1 MRWGRSRQP
10 DGVPAP
16 VDPTALEHAVG
27 EALLI
32 ARQAAIVATTN
43 RIIVRALH
51 EGAVF
56 DRDHTQDLV
65 RDELRRLAAEQRA
78 TARRVSGER
87 RKAGR
92 ARGQS
97 RHQHDYRRDDDF
109 PLWFR
114 ENTYLT
120 VAERLLALQD
130 DSDWVDDIV
139 AVAVD
144 RAWSDVGAAVV
155 TRVRSAVVVEDDD
168 YAEHRDE
175 RLRGLVDDDLEAL
188 RRRPRTS

>member
-1 MRWGRSRQP
+1 MKWGRSRQV

-16 VDPTALEHAVG
+16 VDPDELEHAVG

-32 ARQAAIVATTN
+32 ARQAAIVAITN

-56 DRDHTQDLV
+56 DRDHTEALV
-65 RDELRRLAAEQRA
+65 REELGRLADEQRT
-78 TARRVSGER
+78 TARRMSSER

-92 ARGQS
+92 ARGRS
-97 RHQHDYRRDDDF
+97 KHQHDYRRDDDF
-109 PLWFR
+109 ALWFR
-114 ENTYLT
+114 ENTYTT
-120 VAERLLALQD
+120 VADRLLALQD

-139 AVAVD
+139 AIAVD
-144 RAWSDVGAAVV
+144 RAWGDVGAAVV

-175 RLRGLVDDDLEAL
+175 RLRGLIDDDLEAL
-188 RRRPRTS
+188 RRRPGTT